1 MCFAS
6 SVLPEQLA
14 PLTFSMQLKTL
25 PDDLPDPDQYDL
37 PLQTHD
43 ESD

>member
-14 PLTFSMQLKTL
+14 PLTFSMQLRTL
-25 PDDLPDPDQYDL
+25 PGDLPDPDQYDFS
-37 PLQTHD
+37 LQTHD
-43 ESD
+43 VSD